1 MDSSGSA
8 HSGRSSGRMR
18 RNVSFH
24 SVDVREY
31 DRTVGDNPSCRS
43 GPPLSLDWSYSK
55 KYQKNLEEYEADR
68 ATERYK
74 RRSLLAYHWGHTDEE
89 MKAARKDTKRAQRE
103 RTVTQMLLPLHM
115 AEEAFIGFKRFFSSK
130 RDRADEL
137 DLSISSKTKDS
148 SSNRHTVVTERTSS
162 LILGRGTEDELSSS
176 RQTA

>member
-1 MDSSGSA
+1 MQ
-8 HSGRSSGRMR
+8 
-18 RNVSFH
+18 
-24 SVDVREY
+24 
-31 DRTVGDNPSCRS
+31 
-43 GPPLSLDWSYSK
+43 LSLDWSYSK
-55 KYQKNLEEYEADR
+55 KYEKNLEEYEADR
-68 ATERYK
+68 ATERVPHLRKLHVNKYK

-115 AEEAFIGFKRFFSSK
+115 AEEAFIGFKRRFLRK
-130 RDRADEL
+130 GDGADEL

-148 SSNRHTVVTERTSS
+148 SSNRHMVVTERTSS